1 MDFSLSQEQQLLR
14 DSVRKFVEKQYTFSK
29 RRALMQTTDG
39 FSREHWATFAE
50 LGWTAIPFA
59 EQQGGLGGSAVDL
72 CVVMEE
78 LGNGLV
84 LEPYFPTVVFAGAV
98 LAAANQPHANSL
110 LQRIIDGTLLAAVA
124 WAERES
130 RFDFTQV
137 TTRVTAAGVGY
148 VLNGEKQLVL
158 SGDSADLLIVSA
170 RVSGDNNASG
180 GFTLFAVDA
189 KAAGVQRTGYRTVD
203 GLRAADIT
211 FSNVMLDADAV
222 VGTVGDGLAL
232 LSPAIDRSLVALG
245 AEAVGIMDTMQR
257 QTVAYSKERKQFG
270 VAIGSFQALQ
280 HNMVDMLMECE
291 LSRSMLYMAAMK
303 LDAHAPDSAKSAA
316 ALKAHIGKSGRLVG
330 QTAIQIHGGIGMTDE
345 LAISHY
351 FKRLTAINILFGG
364 TDHQLNRYS
373 TL

>member
-14 DSVRKFVEKQYTFSK
+14 DSVRKFVEKQYSFSQ

-59 EQQGGLGGSAVDL
+59 EQQGGLGGSVVDL

-98 LAAANQPHANSL
+98 LAAANQPHANAL
-110 LQRIIDGTLLAAVA
+110 LQRIIDGTSLVTVA
-124 WAERES
+124 WAEPQS
-130 RFDFTQV
+130 RFDFTQS
-137 TTRVTAAGVGY
+137 TAHAAVAGAGY
-148 VLNGEKQLVL
+148 VLNGEKQSVL
-158 SGDSADLLIVSA
+158 SGDAADVLIVSA
-170 RVSGDNNASG
+170 RVGGDNNTSG
-180 GFTLFAVDA
+180 GLTLFAVDA
-189 KAAGVQRTGYRTVD
+189 NAAGVKRTGYRTVD

-211 FSNVMLDADAV
+211 FSSVSLGADAV
-222 VGTVGDGLAL
+222 IGTVGDGLAL
-232 LSPAIDRSLVALG
+232 LSPAIDRALVALG

-257 QTVAYSKERKQFG
+257 QTLAYSKERKQFG
-270 VAIGSFQALQ
+270 VAIGTFQVLQ
-280 HNMVDMLMECE
+280 HDMVDMLMECE

-303 LDAHAPDSAKSAA
+303 LDARAPDSAKAAA

-330 QTAIQIHGGIGMTDE
+330 QSAIQIHGGIGMTEE

-351 FKRLTAINILFGG
+351 FKRLTTINILFGG
-364 TDHQLNRYS
+364 TDHQLGRYR